1 MTTPSK
7 AQIEAAAKAI
17 AAVEKNKD
25 AFSISYEAFAVAA
38 LTAAQVG
45 ECKTCGGLGYL
56 VGDAEW
62 EPYAVQCPDCKAAAQ
77 VGEPTITV
85 HAAEASAYLRDKAHK
100 HEIAATIERC
110 AQRLEQFY
118 LNSEG
123 KIRDADDLDD
133 YIAAIRKLKDEP

>member
-1 MTTPSK
+1 MKITQ

-38 LTAAQVG
+38 LT
-45 ECKTCGGLGYL
+45 
-56 VGDAEW
+56 
-62 EPYAVQCPDCKAAAQ
+62 AAAQ

-110 AQRLEQFY
+110 AQVAEKYWMPGSVNQY
-118 LNSEG
+118 PHE
-123 KIRDADDLDD
+123 IA
-133 YIAAIRKLKDEP
+133 AAIRKLKNDAA